1 MIMSR
6 DLVLPEITG
15 VRDVARSRLFRI
27 EEVGLCFSNGTQAR
41 YERIPGGNGAV
52 MVIPFDGKS
61 FMFTRE
67 YCVGTES
74 YELGF
79 VKGKIDSGESPEEA
93 ALRELQEEIG
103 FGARKLTH
111 LRTITF
117 APGFMGLMMYIFM
130 AEDLYP
136 SRLTGDE
143 PEEIQVFPYSVSE
156 TRDLVLNPDSPLRE
170 SRCITGLVHAL
181 TIVNKYPLV

>member
-1 MIMSR
+1 MKGKLI
-6 DLVLPEITG
+6 LPKVSNVKE
-15 VRDVARSRLFRI
+15 VARSRLFRI
-27 EEVGLCFSNGTQAR
+27 ESVGLHFSNGIDAT

-52 MVIPFDGKS
+52 MVIPFDGENFIFS
-61 FMFTRE
+61 RE

-79 VKGKIDSGESPEEA
+79 VKGKIDAGEKPEES

-103 FGARKLTH
+103 FGAKKLTH

-117 APGFMGLMMYIFM
+117 APGFMGLMMHIYL

-136 SRLTGDE
+136 SKLTGDE
-143 PEEIQVFPYSVSE
+143 PEEITTEKISLSDAEKLLTDSKSE
-156 TRDLVLNPDSPLRE
+156 LRE
-170 SRCITGLVHAL
+170 SRCLIGLFHVL
-181 TIVNKYPLV
+181 TIVKDTKII

>member
-1 MIMSR
+1 MSS

-15 VRDVARSRLFRI
+15 VREVTRSRLFRI
-27 EEVGLCFSNGTQAR
+27 EEVGLCFSNGTRAL

-52 MVIPFDGKS
+52 MVIPFDGRN
-61 FMFTRE
+61 FLFTRE

-79 VKGKIDSGESPEEA
+79 VKGKIDDGESPEEA

-103 FGARKLTH
+103 FGARKITH

-117 APGFMGLMMYIFM
+117 APGFMGLMMHIFM

-136 SRLTGDE
+136 SRLVGDE
-143 PEEIQVFPYSVSE
+143 PEEIKVFPHSISE
-156 TRDLVLNPDSPLRE
+156 TRELILDPDSALRE
-170 SRCITGLVHAL
+170 SRCIAGLIHAL
-181 TIVNKYPLV
+181 TIVNKYPVF